1 MNSVLLGPSA
11 TSIRVM
17 IASKVGVFLP
27 LVIGFV
33 VCNVVH
39 TSSLKSFTEVVG
51 FQSNRTWYLEVL
63 FIYKNAIKVPFKS
76 TILILS
82 PSPGMFEFIF
92 NSTHTDGLRRKMTA
106 FRDICDPKNESKPIW

>member
-1 MNSVLLGPSA
+1 
-11 TSIRVM
+11 M

-51 FQSNRTWYLEVL
+51 FQSNWTWGSYPDLL
-63 FIYKNAIKVPFKS
+63 SIYKNAIKVPFKS

-106 FRDICDPKNESKPIW
+106 FRDICDPKNESKPIWYTHRSLIWM